1 MILFLQALVNRP
13 NKHIH
18 EVYTLLN
25 ENLSLLTELQPP
37 SQVEPQP
44 LKLTLSKMTFIKPNK
59 AAFQDTVYYLLY
71 CINTDLTKNLTIWP
85 ISHSKAEHQF
95 RNDLT
100 SCLIKINALYK
111 GCDIPISMSSHF
123 AAPGGYKIA
132 YLLFKMSQLAM
143 VQLLQ
148 KCGVTDVLLANK
160 VTDSQSIE
168 DLKLVTMCIENET
181 HEELEKI
188 PERQVELMQK
198 ADVIVKTTKKVHQDV
213 AMLKKQFEEKL
224 SVSDKNLVTEKSL
237 EQLRNQVKQVVEL
250 EQSFIKLQQMTKYVE
265 SLIIEHKQP
274 DILDLN
280 SYFTGKFQ

>member
-1 MILFLQALVNRP
+1 MQAEALVNKP

-18 EVYTLLN
+18 EVYSLLN

-37 SQVEPQP
+37 SKVKPKP
-44 LKLTLSKMTFIKPNK
+44 LKPTLSKTTFIKPNK

-71 CINTDLTKNLTIWP
+71 CINTDLTEKLIWP
-85 ISHSKAEHQF
+85 IIHSKDEPQF

-111 GCDIPISMSSHF
+111 GCDIPITPSSQF
-123 AAPGGYKIA
+123 AAPGGYKIV

-148 KCGVTDVLLANK
+148 KCGVTDVLLPNK
-160 VTDSQSIE
+160 VTDPQSIE
-168 DLKLVTMCIENET
+168 DLKLATMCIENET
-181 HEELEKI
+181 REELKKI

-198 ADVIVKTTKKVHQDV
+198 ANVIVKTTETVHQDV
-213 AMLKKQFEEKL
+213 AMLKKQLKEKL
-224 SVSDKNLVTEKSL
+224 SVSDKNVVTEESL

-250 EQSFIKLQQMTKYVE
+250 EQSFIKLQKMTKYVE

-274 DILDLN
+274 EILDLN
-280 SYFTGKFQ
+280 SYFTGMF